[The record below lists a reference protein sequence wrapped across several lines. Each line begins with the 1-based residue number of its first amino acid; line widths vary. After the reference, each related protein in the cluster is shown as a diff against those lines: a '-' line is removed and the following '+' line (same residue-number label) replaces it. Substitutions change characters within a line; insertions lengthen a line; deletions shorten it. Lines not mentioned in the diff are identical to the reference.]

1 MHLILV
7 ESPVKSKTLQGF
19 LGPKYRV
26 LASYGHIRDLPKD
39 ELGIDIEND
48 FKPKYI
54 IPEKSK
60 KIVQGLIENAQKAQ
74 IVILGTDQDR
84 EGESIAWHI
93 VQALGLDKIKN
104 EKFHPHT
111 KICYGGKQIK
121 NYQRIVFHEITKR
134 AIEEALKNP
143 RKIDMNLVDAQ
154 QARRVLDRIV
164 GYKLSPFLWKK
175 IARRLSAGRVQ
186 SATVRLVVDKEREI
200 ENFIPQEYWLI
211 KALLQSRRTRQNKTL
226 DHAEKEFS
234 ALLVKKNGE
243 TISKLGI
250 TTKKEAD
257 EIVKDLKG
265 AEYRVQDIEKKE
277 TKRNPLPPFT
287 TSTLQQEAWKKFHFP
302 AKFTMRVA
310 QQLYER
316 GLTSYHRTDS
326 LNLSNL
332 SLFAAKKFI
341 IGNYGKEYWAGF
353 LRKYKTK
360 TKGAQEAHEAIRPTF
375 AEKTPEKLKIQ
386 KELDENQF
394 RLYDLIWR
402 RFIACQMSQAVFDST
417 VVEIEAGNPKS
428 EIRNPKQILNSKFQ
442 NSKYTF
448 RATGQ
453 VLKFDGFLKIYPVKF
468 EENELPSLEKDE
480 VLKLLKLIPSQ
491 HFTQPPSRYTEAT
504 LIKALEE
511 NGIGRPSTYAPVI
524 STIQERNYI
533 EKDENRKFRPTE
545 IGTVVNSLLV
555 KHFPEIVDIKF
566 TAEMEEGLDKIAQ
579 GQKKWVQVL
588 KEFYTP
594 FEKNLSEKYQE
605 VSKKEFTEKPTEK
618 ICPKCGAPII
628 IRLGKFGKF
637 YACSGFPKCRY
648 TEPLEKNTLGIKCPK
663 CKTGEILEKRTK
675 RGKIFYGCSN
685 WPKCDFALW
694 EKPLPGRQAGTGEI
708 CPKCSSLLVETKRKQ
723 IKCSNRDCD
732 YKK

>member
-1 MHLILV
+1 MQLIIV

-39 ELGIDIEND
+39 ELGVDVENN

-54 IPEKSK
+54 IPQKSNK
-60 KIVQGLIENAQKAQ
+60 TIQVLAEAAQKAQ

-104 EKFHPHT
+104 EKL
-111 KICYGGKQIK
+111 KIK
-121 NYQRIVFHEITKR
+121 NYERIVFHEITKQ

-143 RKIDMNLVDAQ
+143 REIDMDLVNSQ

-186 SATVRLVVDKEREI
+186 SAAVRLVVDREREI
-200 ENFIPQEYWLI
+200 ENFVPQEYWLI
-211 KALLQSRRTRQNKTL
+211 EALLQSRRTTQNKTL

-257 EIVKDLKG
+257 EIVKDLKD
-265 AEYRVQDIEKKE
+265 AEYKVQDIEKKE

-302 AKFTMRVA
+302 AKFTMQVA

-394 RLYDLIWR
+394 RLYDLIWK
-402 RFIACQMSQAVFDST
+402 RFVAGQMSQAIFDTTIVDISAKNC
-417 VVEIEAGNPKS
+417 V
-428 EIRNPKQILNSKFQ
+428 
-442 NSKYTF
+442 F
-448 RATGQ
+448 RANGSM
-453 VLKFDGFLKIYPVKF
+453 LKFDGFLKVYPTKF
-468 EENELPSLEKDE
+468 EENELPFLEKDE
-480 VLKLLKLIPSQ
+480 ILELLKLIPSQ

-504 LIKALEE
+504 LIKVLEE

-533 EKDENRKFRPTE
+533 EKDENRRFRPTE

-555 KHFPEIVDIKF
+555 KHFPKIVDIKF
-566 TAEMEEGLDKIAQ
+566 TAEMEENLDEIAQ
-579 GQKKWVQVL
+579 GQKKWSQVL

-594 FEKNLSEKYQE
+594 FEKNLSEKYRE

-637 YACSGFPKCRY
+637 YACSGFPKCKY

-675 RGKIFYGCSN
+675 KGKIFYGCSN

-694 EKPLPGRQAGTGEI
+694 DKPTGEQ
-708 CPKCSSLLVETKRKQ
+708 CPKCGSLLVETKRRPRYHLPSAELRGRQIHPVKSRNAGAKQ
-723 IKCSNRDCD
+723 FNRVKCSKKECD